1 VFGGVVPFDGMSLTE
16 SIGVPEGAQ
25 REEEPSG
32 RRWLTALA
40 AFGTAG
46 VLFLFSLYA
55 PPAIRRAL
63 GKESDES

>member
-1 VFGGVVPFDGMSLTE
+1 MSLTE
-16 SIGVPEGAQ
+16 SISAPAGA
-25 REEEPSG
+25 RRDEEPSS

-46 VLFLFSLYA
+46 VLYLFSLYA